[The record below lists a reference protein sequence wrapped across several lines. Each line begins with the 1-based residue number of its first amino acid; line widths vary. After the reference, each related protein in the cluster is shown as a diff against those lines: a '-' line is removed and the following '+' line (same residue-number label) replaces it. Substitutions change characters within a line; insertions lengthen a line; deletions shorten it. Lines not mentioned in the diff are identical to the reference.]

1 MPNTTAT
8 TAQPASTTFT
18 VNLVDYTSLGKDISF
33 AAITVALVI
42 WLSRKSANK
51 LIAKQIELI
60 EEFKAFKASK
70 EAKEVEKVEEKKEEI
85 VDEVK

>member
-1 MPNTTAT
+1 MATPTAT
-8 TAQPASTTFT
+8 TSQPASTTFT
-18 VNLVDYTSLGKDISF
+18 VNLVDYTSLGKDFSF
-33 AAITVALVI
+33 AAIVVALVI

-70 EAKEVEKVEEKKEEI
+70 KEEVKEEEK

>member
-1 MPNTTAT
+1 MATTAT
-8 TAQPASTTFT
+8 TTQPASTTFT

-51 LIAKQIELI
+51 LIAKQLELI
-60 EEFKAFKASK
+60 EEFKAFKA
-70 EAKEVEKVEEKKEEI
+70 AKAEKKEEEK

>member
-1 MPNTTAT
+1 MANTTAT

-18 VNLVDYTSLGKDISF
+18 VNLVDYTSIVKDVSYATI
-33 AAITVALVI
+33 IVALII
-42 WLSRKSANK
+42 WFSKKSINS
-51 LIAKQIELI
+51 LVSKQIELI

-70 EAKEVEKVEEKKEEI
+70 EVKEVEKVEEKKEEI